1 MQYCLPSPVEF
12 FGDSGNVE
20 QYFWALKTFKNSDCD
35 SLNASSHMDLQGT
48 FNVWLFLASQGGA
61 ISMQMIFRSV
71 ELTLLS
77 WKIALDSTI
86 CWYASDTDV
95 KLYPAF
101 WHCFMASRVHLTASG
116 KKTQKNWYKRK
127 KKTKVKRF
135 EIDIRNRHCFVYV
148 VYFGAQ
154 WQTVRTGIIGCPVK
168 NFVLEQI
175 IVRVNCL
182 VNNMNGN

>member
-1 MQYCLPSPVEF
+1 MQYCLPSPVEC

-71 ELTLLS
+71 ELTSLS

-116 KKTQKNWYKRK
+116 KKTQKSWYKRK
-127 KKTKVKRF
+127 KKNERGFSAVCICGQGFYHLFT
-135 EIDIRNRHCFVYV
+135 ELRNILNQLRDAQFFWFFVILAV
-148 VYFGAQ
+148 PF
-154 WQTVRTGIIGCPVK
+154 CS
-168 NFVLEQI
+168 
-175 IVRVNCL
+175 
-182 VNNMNGN
+182 